1 MLLFTVVGPVG
12 RILSHGLTSG
22 LVWSAENLGFVG
34 YALFAG
40 VQQLLVI
47 TGLHHIIGAAE
58 AQLLADTKHNFIN
71 PLMSVA
77 LIGQS
82 GAVIG
87 YLITHWKDTKA
98 RELCLPSFAS
108 TLFGISEPAIF
119 GVNLRYRYPLVA
131 GCIGGAVAGV
141 YVYFTKLTALGFGTT
156 VVPGIAICDPAHNG
170 YLNYIIAH
178 LIGFGVGLAS
188 TIILKPFFKE
198 EN

>member
-1 MLLFTVVGPVG
+1 MDWF
-12 RILSHGLTSG
+12 GLR
-22 LVWSAENLGFVG
+22 
-34 YALFAG
+34 
-40 VQQLLVI
+40 
-47 TGLHHIIGAAE
+47 
-58 AQLLADTKHNFIN
+58 
-71 PLMSVA
+71 
-77 LIGQS
+77 
-82 GAVIG
+82 
-87 YLITHWKDTKA
+87 KDTKA

-131 GCIGGAVAGV
+131 CA
-141 YVYFTKLTALGFGTT
+141 YVYFAKLTALGFGTT

-178 LIGFGVGLAS
+178 LIGFGVGLAA